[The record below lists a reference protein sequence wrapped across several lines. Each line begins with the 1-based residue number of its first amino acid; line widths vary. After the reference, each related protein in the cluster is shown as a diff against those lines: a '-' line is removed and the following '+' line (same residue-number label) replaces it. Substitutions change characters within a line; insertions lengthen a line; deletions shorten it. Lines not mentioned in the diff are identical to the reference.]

1 VSARINSKDDF
12 QAAIGLSA
20 VELERFEKWQKL
32 LNHWNNSIN
41 LVQKD
46 TISQFW
52 TRHALDSAQLFEHI
66 PKEARR
72 CLDLGAGAGFP
83 GLALAIMGAGREG
96 FHVDLVESNG
106 KKISFLRTVIREL
119 SLPAN
124 ALKVRAEEMQAQAYD
139 VISARAFA
147 PLPSL
152 LDYAAPFWAE
162 HTLGIFPKGRNYQSE
177 LDAARESYNY
187 DVSLHNSRSD
197 DEARILVINSLSAH
211 QSSKE
216 ISCA

>member
-1 VSARINSKDDF
+1 MSASINSKDDF
-12 QAAIGLSA
+12 QAVTGLSA
-20 VELERFEKWQKL
+20 EVAEQFEKWQNL
-32 LNHWNNSIN
+32 LSHWNVSIN

-46 TISQFW
+46 TIAQFW
-52 TRHALDSAQLFEHI
+52 ARHALDSAQLFEHI
-66 PKEARR
+66 PKDARR

-83 GLALAIMGAGREG
+83 GLALAIMGAGRDG

-119 SLPAN
+119 SLPAS
-124 ALKVRAEEMQAQAYD
+124 ALKVRAEEMDSKPYD

-147 PLPSL
+147 PLPNL

-162 HTLGIFPKGRNYQSE
+162 HTVGVFPKGRNYQSE

-187 DVSLHNSRSD
+187 DVTLQNSRSD
-197 DEARILVINSLSAH
+197 DEAKILIVKSLSAH
-211 QSSKE
+211 RSSKE

>member
-1 VSARINSKDDF
+1 MSAGINSKEDF
-12 QAAIGLSA
+12 QAATGLSQGDTSQ
-20 VELERFEKWQKL
+20 FEKWYNL

-46 TISQFW
+46 TIGHFW

-66 PKEARR
+66 PKGARR

-83 GLALAIMGAGREG
+83 GLALAIMGAGCEG
-96 FHVDLVESNG
+96 FHVDLVEANG
-106 KKISFLRTVIREL
+106 KKISFLRAVIREL
-119 SLPAN
+119 SLPAS
-124 ALKVRAEEMQAQAYD
+124 ALKVRAEDMEARPYD

-147 PLPSL
+147 PLPNL
-152 LDYAAPFWAE
+152 MNYAAPFWGE
-162 HTLGIFPKGRNYQSE
+162 QTVGIFPKGRNYQSE
-177 LDAARESYNY
+177 LDAARESYDY

-197 DEARILVINSLSAH
+197 DEAKILIVKSLSAH

-216 ISCA
+216 TSCA